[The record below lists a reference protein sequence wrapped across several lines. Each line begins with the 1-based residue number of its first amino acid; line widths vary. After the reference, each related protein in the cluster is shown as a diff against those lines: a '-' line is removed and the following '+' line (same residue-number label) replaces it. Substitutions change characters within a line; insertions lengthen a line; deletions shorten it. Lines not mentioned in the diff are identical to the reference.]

1 MKHLLLL
8 TFICVVIAAP
18 TFAQTPNNS
27 LAGKWLGAL
36 DVGGVKV
43 RLLLKVE
50 KAGDGYAAKFDS
62 VDQDIHDLPVETI
75 TLVGNKMSFTAPK
88 FAMSFEGTVNDKNEE
103 ITGTFRQGT
112 GSTPFVFKRVVE
124 VPTIS
129 RPQDPKKP
137 YPYDEEE
144 VSYRNTADN
153 VKLSG
158 TLTIPRDNNARHP
171 VVLLISGSGTQN
183 RDSLIAGHRPFL
195 VLADHLTKNGIAVLR
210 VDDRGAGGSDLG
222 SLTVTSENFVY
233 DVLAG
238 VEFLKK
244 RNDIDP
250 KKIGLIGHS
259 EGGMIAP
266 MAAAQSPDIAFIVL
280 LAGLGQTGA
289 EVIQTQTRLIQIASG
304 SDTDTV
310 ASTLALTKNVNAI
323 VKAQTDGKV
332 LEQEVNAAIAKVIE
346 PMTEAQRKTFAP
358 VASAV
363 KGSMAMYTLPWYRYF
378 VMYDPAPVLKKVQ
391 VPILALNG
399 ENDLQVA
406 WKENLGG
413 IAAALKAG
421 NNKDVTLKSF
431 PKLNH
436 LFQTSETGLP
446 SEYGKIEE
454 TMSPQVLETI
464 TEWIRTRVRK

>member
-421 NNKDVTLKSF
+421 NNKDVTVKSF

>member
-1 MKHLLLL
+1 M
-8 TFICVVIAAP
+8 VAP
-18 TFAQTPNNS
+18 AFAQTPNNS
-27 LAGKWLGAL
+27 LAGNWLGAL
-36 DVGGVKV
+36 EVAGVKF

-62 VDQDIHDLPVETI
+62 IDQGAQDLPIETI

-88 FAMSFEGTVNDKNEE
+88 FGMTFDGTLNDKKDE
-103 ITGTFRQGT
+103 ISGTFRQGN
-112 GSTPFVFKRVVE
+112 GSTPFVFKRVGE
-124 VPTIS
+124 IPTIS

-137 YPYDEEE
+137 YPYAEEE
-144 VSYRNTADN
+144 VSYRNVIDN
-153 VKLSG
+153 VKLTG
-158 TLTIPRDNNARHP
+158 TLTIPRDGNAQHP

-222 SLTVTSENFVY
+222 ALTVTSENFMH

-238 VEFLKK
+238 VEFLKNRK
-244 RNDIDP
+244 DIDP

-266 MAAAQSPDIAFIVL
+266 MAAAQSRDIAFIVL

-289 EVIQTQTRLIQIASG
+289 DVIQTQTRLIQTASG
-304 SDTDTV
+304 IDPDTV
-310 ASTLALTKNVNAI
+310 ASSAALTRTVNAI

-332 LEQEVNAAIAKVIE
+332 LEQEVNAAIAKAIE
-346 PMTEAQRKTFAP
+346 PMTEEQRKKFAP
-358 VASAV
+358 VASSV
-363 KGSMAMYTLPWYRYF
+363 KGAMAMYKLPWYRYF

-391 VPILALNG
+391 VPVLALNG
-399 ENDLQVA
+399 ENDLQAA
-406 WKENLGG
+406 WKENLDG
-413 IAAALKAG
+413 IAAGLKAG
-421 NNKDVTLKSF
+421 NNKDVTVKAF

-436 LFQTSETGLP
+436 LFQTSQTGLP
-446 SEYGKIEE
+446 SEYGSIDE

-464 TEWIRTRVRK
+464 TEWIRTRVR